1 MNFMKQCDYQNR
13 LGFTKNNVI
22 ETIFKAPINKTFLKS
37 QAFPLLKKVLHPE
50 PIKANRSFGSIN

>member
-1 MNFMKQCDYQNR
+1 MNFKKQCDYQNR

-37 QAFPLLKKVLHPE
+37 QAFPLLKKSP
-50 PIKANRSFGSIN
+50 PSRTDQS